1 MIDLLKVS
9 RSILSYGKERVD
21 MLKLDQEGK
30 EFYGKVLSLVIPM
43 AIQNLINTGIT
54 TADVVMLGKVGEDVL
69 SGSSLAGQI
78 QFILNLIFFGITS
91 GATVLTAQYWGK
103 DDRRTIEKVLGIA
116 LRVSLITA
124 ILFTVITLCFPAQ
137 LMHIFTS
144 DLQVIAEGVK
154 YLKIVTYTYLFMAI
168 TIVYLNI
175 MRSVER
181 VVIST
186 VVYLVSMLVN
196 ITFNAIFIFGLL
208 GFPAMGIEGAA
219 LGTLIARFIELV
231 IVLFYAKW
239 HNKDIRLRIS
249 DIWSRNPLLFRDF
262 IKYSSPVIINELIWG
277 AGFSANAAIIGH
289 LNSSAVA
296 ANSVAQVT
304 RNLATV
310 IVFGI
315 ANATS
320 IMLGKVIG
328 EKKYELAQCYA
339 KRFIYLSVFFG
350 MLGGSVILFARPFV
364 ISYLSVSERSGAYM
378 GFMLLCMAGYVLAQ
392 AMNTTLIVGVFRA
405 GGDTKIGLFIDAGS
419 MWCGSI
425 LFGALAAFVFHAP
438 VEIVYLI
445 LLSDELIKLPFSFGR
460 YRQKKW
466 LKNVTR

>member
-1 MIDLLKVS
+1 MIRL
-9 RSILSYGKERVD
+9 E
-21 MLKLDQEGK
+21 QEGK
-30 EFYGKVLSLVIPM
+30 DFYKKVLALVIPM
-43 AIQNLINTGIT
+43 ALQNLINTGIT

-69 SGSSLAGQI
+69 SGCSLAGQI

-103 DDRRTIEKVLGIA
+103 GDRRTIEKVLGIA
-116 LRVSLITA
+116 LRVAFVTA
-124 ILFTVITLCFPAQ
+124 FVFTIATLCFPAQ
-137 LMHIFTS
+137 LMHIFTTEP
-144 DLQVIAEGVK
+144 QVIEEGVK
-154 YLKIVTYTYLFMAI
+154 YLKIVAYTYLLQAA

-186 VVYLVSMLVN
+186 VVYSISMLIN
-196 ITFNAIFIFGLL
+196 IIGNAVFIFGLM
-208 GFPAMGIEGAA
+208 GFPAMGIQGAA
-219 LGTLIARFIELV
+219 TATLIARLMELV
-231 IVLFYAKW
+231 IVLVYAKW
-239 HNKDIRLRIS
+239 KNKDIRLHIS
-249 DIWSRNPLLFRDF
+249 DIWAKNPLLFKDF

-289 LNSSAVA
+289 LNSSAIA

-328 EKKYELAQCYA
+328 ENQIELAEKYSR
-339 KRFIYLSVFFG
+339 RFISLSVVFG
-350 MLGGSVILFARPFV
+350 ALGGGMILLVRPFV
-364 ISYLSVSERSGAYM
+364 ISSLSVSERSASYM
-378 GFMLLCMAGYVLAQ
+378 GFMLICMAVYVMAQ
-392 AMNTTLIVGVFRA
+392 AVNTTLIVGVFRA
-405 GGDTKIGLFIDAGS
+405 GGDTRIGLFIDAGS
-419 MWCGSI
+419 MWCCSI

-438 VEIVYLI
+438 VEVVYLI

-460 YRQKKW
+460 YHQKKW

>member
-1 MIDLLKVS
+1 MI
-9 RSILSYGKERVD
+9 
-21 MLKLDQEGK
+21 KLEQEGK
-30 EFYGKVLSLVIPM
+30 DFYKKVLALVIPM
-43 AIQNLINTGIT
+43 ALQNLINTGIT

-69 SGSSLAGQI
+69 SGCSLAGQI

-103 DDRRTIEKVLGIA
+103 GDRRTIEKVLGIA
-116 LRVSLITA
+116 LRVAFITA
-124 ILFTVITLCFPAQ
+124 LVFTLATLCFPAQ
-137 LMHIFTS
+137 LMHIFTTEP
-144 DLQVIAEGVK
+144 QVIEEGVK
-154 YLKIVTYTYLFMAI
+154 YLKIVAYTYLLQAV

-186 VVYLVSMLVN
+186 VVYSISMLVN
-196 ITFNAIFIFGLL
+196 IALNAVFIFGLI
-208 GFPAMGIEGAA
+208 GFPAMGIKGAA
-219 LGTLIARFIELV
+219 AATLIARFVELV
-231 IVLFYAKW
+231 IVLCYAKW
-239 HNKDIRLRIS
+239 KNKDIRLHIS
-249 DIWSRNPLLFRDF
+249 DTWAKNPLLLKDFFR
-262 IKYSSPVIINELIWG
+262 YSSPVIINELIWG

-320 IMLGKVIG
+320 VMLGKVIG
-328 EKKYELAQCYA
+328 ENKTELAEKYA
-339 KRFIYLSVFFG
+339 KRFIGLSVVFG
-350 MLGGSVILFARPFV
+350 ILGGSMILLARPFV
-364 ISYLSVSERSGAYM
+364 ISSLSVSERSAGYM
-378 GFMLLCMAGYVLAQ
+378 GFMLICMAGYVMAQ
-392 AMNTTLIVGVFRA
+392 AVNTTLIVGVFRA
-405 GGDTKIGLFIDAGS
+405 GGDTKVGLFIDAGS
-419 MWCGSI
+419 MWCCSI
-425 LFGALAAFVFHAP
+425 LLGAVAAFVFRAP
-438 VEIVYLI
+438 VEVVYLI

-460 YRQKKW
+460 YHQKKW

>member
-1 MIDLLKVS
+1 
-9 RSILSYGKERVD
+9 
-21 MLKLDQEGK
+21 MLKLEEEGK
-30 EFYGKVLSLVIPM
+30 DFYKKVLALVIPM
-43 AIQNLINTGIT
+43 ALQNLINTGIT
-54 TADVVMLGKVGEDVL
+54 TADVVMLGKVGENVL
-69 SGSSLAGQI
+69 SGCSLAGQI

-103 DDRRTIEKVLGIA
+103 GDRRSIEKVLGIA
-116 LRVSLITA
+116 FRVSLLTA
-124 ILFTVITLCFPAQ
+124 VLFTAITLCFPTQ
-137 LMHIFTS
+137 LMHIFTNEPE
-144 DLQVIAEGVK
+144 VITEGAK
-154 YLKIVTYTYLFMAI
+154 YLRIVAYTYLLQSV

-186 VVYLVSMLVN
+186 VVYLISMIVN
-196 ITFNAIFIFGLL
+196 IILNAVFIFGLL
-208 GFPAMGIEGAA
+208 GCPAMGIQGAA
-219 LGTLIARFIELV
+219 IATLLARFIELI
-231 IVLFYAKW
+231 IVLWYAKW
-239 HNKDIRLRIS
+239 KNKDIRLRIS
-249 DIWSRNPLLFRDF
+249 DIWAKNPLLFKDF

-328 EKKYELAQCYA
+328 ENKQELAQKYA
-339 KRFIYLSVFFG
+339 KRFIFLSVIFG
-350 MLGGSVILFARPFV
+350 IMGGSVIIFAKPFV
-364 ISYLSVSERSGAYM
+364 ISNLSVSERSAEYM
-378 GFMLLCMAGYVLAQ
+378 SFMLLCMAVYVIAQ
-392 AMNTTLIVGVFRA
+392 SINTTLIVGVFRA
-405 GGDTKIGLFIDAGS
+405 GGDTKVGLFIDAGT
-419 MWCGSI
+419 MWFGSI
-425 LFGALAAFVFHAP
+425 LFGALAAFVLKAP
-438 VEIVYLI
+438 VEVVYLI
-445 LLSDELIKLPFSFGR
+445 LLSDELLKLPFSFGR

>member
-1 MIDLLKVS
+1 MI
-9 RSILSYGKERVD
+9 
-21 MLKLDQEGK
+21 KLEEEGK
-30 EFYGKVLSLVIPM
+30 EFYKKVVALVVPM
-43 AIQNLINTGIT
+43 ALQNLINTGIT

-69 SGSSLAGQI
+69 SGCSLAGQI

-103 DDRRTIEKVLGIA
+103 GDRRTIEKVLGIA
-116 LRVSLITA
+116 FRVSLLA
-124 ILFTVITLCFPAQ
+124 AVLFTVITLCFPIQ

-144 DLQVIAEGVK
+144 EPSVIAEGVK
-154 YLKIVTYTYLFMAI
+154 YLKIVAYTYLFQAV

-186 VVYLVSMLVN
+186 IVYLISMMIN
-196 ITFNAIFIFGLL
+196 IVLNAVFIFGLL
-208 GFPAMGIEGAA
+208 GIPAMGIEGAA
-219 LGTLIARFIELV
+219 TATLIARLTELI
-231 IVLFYAKW
+231 IVLWYAKW
-239 HNKDIRLRIS
+239 KNRDIRLKVS
-249 DIWSRNPLLFRDF
+249 DIGSKNPLLFHDF
-262 IKYSSPVIINELIWG
+262 LKYSSPVIINELIWG

-328 EKKYELAQCYA
+328 ENKTELAEKYA
-339 KRFIYLSVFFG
+339 KRFIGLSLIFG
-350 MLGGSVILFARPFV
+350 VIGGSIILVARPFV
-364 ISYLSVSERSGAYM
+364 ISYLSVSDRSADYM
-378 GFMLLCMAGYVLAQ
+378 SFMLLCMAVYVLAQ
-392 AMNTTLIVGVFRA
+392 AMNTTLIVGIFRA
-405 GGDTKIGLFIDAGS
+405 GGDTKVGLFIDAGS
-419 MWCGSI
+419 MWCCSI
-425 LFGALAAFVFHAP
+425 LFGAIAAFLFKAP
-438 VEIVYLI
+438 VEVVYLI
-445 LLSDELIKLPFSFGR
+445 LLSDELVKLPFSFWR

>member
-1 MIDLLKVS
+1 MI
-9 RSILSYGKERVD
+9 
-21 MLKLDQEGK
+21 KLEEEGK
-30 EFYGKVLSLVIPM
+30 EFYKKVVALVVPM
-43 AIQNLINTGIT
+43 ALQNLINTGIT

-69 SGSSLAGQI
+69 SGCSLAGQI

-103 DDRRTIEKVLGIA
+103 GDRRTIEKVLGIA
-116 LRVSLITA
+116 FRVSLLA
-124 ILFTVITLCFPAQ
+124 AVLFTVITLCFPTQ

-144 DLQVIAEGVK
+144 EPSVIAEGVK
-154 YLKIVTYTYLFMAI
+154 YLKIVAYTYLFQAV

-186 VVYLVSMLVN
+186 IVYLISMMIN
-196 ITFNAIFIFGLL
+196 IVLNAVFIFGLL
-208 GFPAMGIEGAA
+208 GIPAMGIEGAA
-219 LGTLIARFIELV
+219 TATLIARLTELI
-231 IVLFYAKW
+231 IVLWYAKW
-239 HNKDIRLRIS
+239 KNRDIRLKVS
-249 DIWSRNPLLFRDF
+249 DIWSKNPLLFHDF
-262 IKYSSPVIINELIWG
+262 LKYSSPVIINELIWG

-328 EKKYELAQCYA
+328 ENKTELAEKYA
-339 KRFIYLSVFFG
+339 KRFIGLSLIFG
-350 MLGGSVILFARPFV
+350 VIGGSIILVARPFV
-364 ISYLSVSERSGAYM
+364 ISYLSVSDRSADYM
-378 GFMLLCMAGYVLAQ
+378 SFMLLCMAVYVLAQ
-392 AMNTTLIVGVFRA
+392 AMNTTLIVGIFRA
-405 GGDTKIGLFIDAGS
+405 GGDTKVGLFIDAGS
-419 MWCGSI
+419 MWCCSI
-425 LFGALAAFVFHAP
+425 LFGAIAAFLFKAP
-438 VEIVYLI
+438 VEVVYLI
-445 LLSDELIKLPFSFGR
+445 LLSDELVKLPFSFWR

>member
-1 MIDLLKVS
+1 MVKLEQES
-9 RSILSYGKERVD
+9 R
-21 MLKLDQEGK
+21 
-30 EFYGKVLSLVIPM
+30 EFYKKVFALVIPM
-43 AIQNLINTGIT
+43 ALQNLINTGIT
-54 TADVVMLGKVGEDVL
+54 TADVVMLGRVGEDVL

-103 DDRRTIEKVLGIA
+103 GDKRTIEKVLGIA
-116 LRVSLITA
+116 LRVSLVTA
-124 ILFTVITLCFPAQ
+124 ALFTVITLCFPTR
-137 LMHIFTS
+137 LMRIFTTEP
-144 DLQVIAEGVK
+144 QVIAEGTK
-154 YLKIVTYTYLFMAI
+154 YLKIVAYTYLFMAI
-168 TIVYLNI
+168 TVVYLNI

-186 VVYLVSMLVN
+186 IVYLVSMLIN
-196 ITFNAIFIFGLL
+196 IVFNAIFIFGLF
-208 GFPAMGIEGAA
+208 GFPEMGIEGAA
-219 LGTLIARFIELV
+219 LATLFARFAELA
-231 IVLFYAKW
+231 IVLCYAKW
-239 HNKDIRLRIS
+239 KNKDIRMHVS
-249 DIWSRNPLLFRDF
+249 DIWGKNPVLFQDF
-262 IKYSSPVIINELIWG
+262 LKYSLPVIINELIWG

-328 EKKYELAQCYA
+328 ENKPELAKKYA
-339 KRFIYLSVFFG
+339 KRFIFLSIIFG
-350 MLGGSVILFARPFV
+350 IMGAGVIMIARPFV
-364 ISYLSVSERSGAYM
+364 ISNLSVSERSAEYM
-378 GFMLLCMAGYVLAQ
+378 SFMLLCMAIYVIAQ
-392 AMNTTLIVGVFRA
+392 AMNTTLIVGIFRA
-405 GGDTKIGLFIDAGS
+405 GGDTRIGLFIDAGT

-425 LFGALAAFVFHAP
+425 LFGALAAFVFKAP

-445 LLSDELIKLPFSFGR
+445 LLSDEVLKLPFSFGR
-460 YRQKKW
+460 YFQKKW

>member
-1 MIDLLKVS
+1 MIRL
-9 RSILSYGKERVD
+9 E
-21 MLKLDQEGK
+21 QEGK
-30 EFYGKVLSLVIPM
+30 DFYKKVLALVIPM
-43 AIQNLINTGIT
+43 ALQNLINTGIT

-69 SGSSLAGQI
+69 SGCSLAGQI

-103 DDRRTIEKVLGIA
+103 GDRRTIEKVLGIA
-116 LRVSLITA
+116 LRVAFVTA
-124 ILFTVITLCFPAQ
+124 FVFTIATLCFPAQ
-137 LMHIFTS
+137 LMHIFTTEP
-144 DLQVIAEGVK
+144 QVIEEGVK
-154 YLKIVTYTYLFMAI
+154 YLKIVAYTYLLQAA

-186 VVYLVSMLVN
+186 VVYSISMLIN
-196 ITFNAIFIFGLL
+196 IIGNAVFIFGLM
-208 GFPAMGIEGAA
+208 GFPAMGIQGAA
-219 LGTLIARFIELV
+219 TATLIARLMELV
-231 IVLFYAKW
+231 IVLVYAKW
-239 HNKDIRLRIS
+239 KNKDIRLHIS
-249 DIWSRNPLLFRDF
+249 DIWAKNPLLFKDF

-328 EKKYELAQCYA
+328 ENQIELAEKYSR
-339 KRFIYLSVFFG
+339 RFISLSVVFG
-350 MLGGSVILFARPFV
+350 ALGGGMILLVRPFV
-364 ISYLSVSERSGAYM
+364 ISSLSVSERSASYM
-378 GFMLLCMAGYVLAQ
+378 GFMLICMAVYVMAQ
-392 AMNTTLIVGVFRA
+392 AVNTTLIVGVFRA
-405 GGDTKIGLFIDAGS
+405 GGDTRIGLFIDAGS
-419 MWCGSI
+419 MWCCSI

-438 VEIVYLI
+438 VEVVYLI

-460 YRQKKW
+460 YHQKKW

>member
-1 MIDLLKVS
+1 MI
-9 RSILSYGKERVD
+9 
-21 MLKLDQEGK
+21 KLEEEGK
-30 EFYGKVLSLVIPM
+30 EFYKKVVALVVPM
-43 AIQNLINTGIT
+43 ALQNLINTGIT

-69 SGSSLAGQI
+69 SGCSLAGQI

-103 DDRRTIEKVLGIA
+103 GDRRTIEKVLGIA
-116 LRVSLITA
+116 FRVSLLVA
-124 ILFTVITLCFPAQ
+124 VLFTVITLCFPTQ

-144 DLQVIAEGVK
+144 EPSVIAEGVK
-154 YLKIVTYTYLFMAI
+154 YLKIVAYTYLFQAV

-186 VVYLVSMLVN
+186 IVYLISMMIN
-196 ITFNAIFIFGLL
+196 IVLNAVFIFGLL
-208 GFPAMGIEGAA
+208 GIPAMGIEGAA
-219 LGTLIARFIELV
+219 TATLIARLTELI
-231 IVLFYAKW
+231 IVLWYAKW
-239 HNKDIRLRIS
+239 KNRDIRLKVS
-249 DIWSRNPLLFRDF
+249 DIWSKNPLLFHDF
-262 IKYSSPVIINELIWG
+262 LKYSSPVIINELIWG

-328 EKKYELAQCYA
+328 ENKTELAEKYA
-339 KRFIYLSVFFG
+339 KRFIGLSLIFG
-350 MLGGSVILFARPFV
+350 VIGGSIILVARPFV
-364 ISYLSVSERSGAYM
+364 ISYLSVSDRSADYM
-378 GFMLLCMAGYVLAQ
+378 SFMLLCMAVYVLAQ
-392 AMNTTLIVGVFRA
+392 AMNTTLIVGIFRA
-405 GGDTKIGLFIDAGS
+405 GGDTKVGLFIDAGS
-419 MWCGSI
+419 MWCCSI
-425 LFGALAAFVFHAP
+425 LFGAIAAFLFKAP
-438 VEIVYLI
+438 VEVVYLI
-445 LLSDELIKLPFSFGR
+445 LLSDELVKLPFSFWR

>member
-1 MIDLLKVS
+1 MI
-9 RSILSYGKERVD
+9 
-21 MLKLDQEGK
+21 KLEEEGK
-30 EFYGKVLSLVIPM
+30 EFYKKVVALVVPM
-43 AIQNLINTGIT
+43 ALQNLINTGIT

-69 SGSSLAGQI
+69 SGCSLAGQI

-103 DDRRTIEKVLGIA
+103 GDRRTIEKVLGIA
-116 LRVSLITA
+116 FRVSLLA
-124 ILFTVITLCFPAQ
+124 AVLFTVITLCFPTQ

-144 DLQVIAEGVK
+144 EPSVIAEGVK
-154 YLKIVTYTYLFMAI
+154 YLKIVAYTYLFQAV

-186 VVYLVSMLVN
+186 IVYLISMMIN
-196 ITFNAIFIFGLL
+196 IVLNAVFIFGLL
-208 GFPAMGIEGAA
+208 GIPAMGIEGAA
-219 LGTLIARFIELV
+219 TATLIARLTELI
-231 IVLFYAKW
+231 IVLWYAKW
-239 HNKDIRLRIS
+239 KNRDIRLKVS
-249 DIWSRNPLLFRDF
+249 DIWFKNPLLFHDF
-262 IKYSSPVIINELIWG
+262 LKYSSPVIINELIWG

-328 EKKYELAQCYA
+328 ENKTELAEKYA
-339 KRFIYLSVFFG
+339 KRFIGLSLIFG
-350 MLGGSVILFARPFV
+350 VIGGSIILVARPFV
-364 ISYLSVSERSGAYM
+364 ISYLSVSDRSADYM
-378 GFMLLCMAGYVLAQ
+378 SFMLLCMAVYVLAQ
-392 AMNTTLIVGVFRA
+392 AMNTTLIVGILRA
-405 GGDTKIGLFIDAGS
+405 GGDTKVGLFIDAGS
-419 MWCGSI
+419 MWCCSI
-425 LFGALAAFVFHAP
+425 LFGAIAAFLFKAP
-438 VEIVYLI
+438 VEVVYLI
-445 LLSDELIKLPFSFGR
+445 LLSDELVKLPFSFWR

>member
-1 MIDLLKVS
+1 MI
-9 RSILSYGKERVD
+9 
-21 MLKLDQEGK
+21 KLEEEGK
-30 EFYGKVLSLVIPM
+30 EFYKKVLALVIPM
-43 AIQNLINTGIT
+43 ALQNLINTGIT

-69 SGSSLAGQI
+69 SGCSLAGQI

-103 DDRRTIEKVLGIA
+103 GDRRTIERVLGIA
-116 LRVSLITA
+116 LRVSLIA
-124 ILFTVITLCFPAQ
+124 AVLFTIVTLCFPAQ
-137 LMHIFTS
+137 LMHIFAKEP
-144 DLQVIAEGVK
+144 QVIAEGVK
-154 YLKIVTYTYLFMAI
+154 YLKIVAYTYLFQAI

-186 VVYLVSMLVN
+186 VVYLVSMIIN
-196 ITFNAIFIFGLL
+196 IVFNAVFIFGLL
-208 GFPAMGIEGAA
+208 GCPAMGIEGAA
-219 LGTLIARFIELV
+219 TATLLARLVELM
-231 IVLFYAKW
+231 IVLSYAKW
-239 HNKDIRLRIS
+239 KNKDIRLHIS
-249 DIWSRNPLLFRDF
+249 DIWAKNPVLFQDF
-262 IKYSSPVIINELIWG
+262 LKYSSPVIINELIWG

-328 EKKYELAQCYA
+328 ENRTELAEKYA
-339 KRFIYLSVFFG
+339 KRFIGLSFIFG
-350 MLGGSVILFARPFV
+350 VMGGGVILMARPFV
-364 ISYLSVSERSGAYM
+364 ISYLSVSERSAQYM
-378 GFMLLCMAGYVLAQ
+378 GFMLLCMAVYVVAQ
-392 AMNTTLIVGVFRA
+392 AMNTTLIVGIFRA
-405 GGDTKIGLFIDAGS
+405 GGDTKVGLFIDAGS
-419 MWCGSI
+419 MWCCSI
-425 LFGALAAFVFHAP
+425 LLGALAAFVFKAP
-438 VEIVYLI
+438 VEVVYLI
-445 LLSDELIKLPFSFGR
+445 LLSDELVKLPFSIGR
-460 YRQKKW
+460 YQQRKW

>member
-1 MIDLLKVS
+1 
-9 RSILSYGKERVD
+9 
-21 MLKLDQEGK
+21 MLKLEEEGK
-30 EFYGKVLSLVIPM
+30 DFYKKVLALVIPM
-43 AIQNLINTGIT
+43 ALQNLINTGIT
-54 TADVVMLGKVGEDVL
+54 TADVVMLGKVGENVL
-69 SGSSLAGQI
+69 SGCSLAGQI

-103 DDRRTIEKVLGIA
+103 GDRRTIEKVLGIA
-116 LRVSLITA
+116 FRVSLLTA
-124 ILFTVITLCFPAQ
+124 VLFTAITLCFPTQ
-137 LMHIFTS
+137 LMHIFTNEPE
-144 DLQVIAEGVK
+144 VITEGAK
-154 YLKIVTYTYLFMAI
+154 YLRIVAYTYLLQSV

-186 VVYLVSMLVN
+186 VVYLISMIVN
-196 ITFNAIFIFGLL
+196 IILNAVFIFGLL
-208 GFPAMGIEGAA
+208 GCPAMGIQGAA
-219 LGTLIARFIELV
+219 IATLLARFIELI
-231 IVLFYAKW
+231 IVLWYAKW
-239 HNKDIRLRIS
+239 KNKDIRLRIS
-249 DIWSRNPLLFRDF
+249 DIWAKNPLLFKDF

-328 EKKYELAQCYA
+328 ENKQELAQKYA
-339 KRFIYLSVFFG
+339 KRFIFLSVIFG
-350 MLGGSVILFARPFV
+350 IMGGSVIIFAKPFV
-364 ISYLSVSERSGAYM
+364 ISNLSVSERSAEYM
-378 GFMLLCMAGYVLAQ
+378 SFMLLCMAVYVIAQ
-392 AMNTTLIVGVFRA
+392 SINTTLIVGVFRA
-405 GGDTKIGLFIDAGS
+405 GGDTKVGLFIDAGT
-419 MWCGSI
+419 MWFGSI
-425 LFGALAAFVFHAP
+425 LFGALAAFVLKAP
-438 VEIVYLI
+438 VEVVYLI
-445 LLSDELIKLPFSFGR
+445 LLSDELLKLPFSFGR

>member
-1 MIDLLKVS
+1 MIRL
-9 RSILSYGKERVD
+9 E
-21 MLKLDQEGK
+21 QEGK
-30 EFYGKVLSLVIPM
+30 DFYKKVLALVIPM
-43 AIQNLINTGIT
+43 ALQNLINTGIT

-69 SGSSLAGQI
+69 SGCSLAGQI

-103 DDRRTIEKVLGIA
+103 GDRRTIEKVLGIA
-116 LRVSLITA
+116 LRVAFATA
-124 ILFTVITLCFPAQ
+124 FVFTIATLCFPAQ
-137 LMHIFTS
+137 LMHIFTTEP
-144 DLQVIAEGVK
+144 QVIEEGVK
-154 YLKIVTYTYLFMAI
+154 YLKIVAYTYLLQAA

-186 VVYLVSMLVN
+186 VVYSISMLIN
-196 ITFNAIFIFGLL
+196 IIGNAVFIFGLM
-208 GFPAMGIEGAA
+208 GFPAMGIQGAA
-219 LGTLIARFIELV
+219 TATLIARLMELV
-231 IVLFYAKW
+231 IVLVYAKW
-239 HNKDIRLRIS
+239 KNKDIRLHIS
-249 DIWSRNPLLFRDF
+249 DIWAKNPLLFKDF

-328 EKKYELAQCYA
+328 ENQIELAEKYSR
-339 KRFIYLSVFFG
+339 RFISLSVVFG
-350 MLGGSVILFARPFV
+350 ALGGGMILLVRPFV
-364 ISYLSVSERSGAYM
+364 ISSLSVSERSASYM
-378 GFMLLCMAGYVLAQ
+378 GFMLICMAVYVMAQ
-392 AMNTTLIVGVFRA
+392 AVNTTLIVGVFRA
-405 GGDTKIGLFIDAGS
+405 GGDTRIGLFIDAGS
-419 MWCGSI
+419 MWCCSI

-438 VEIVYLI
+438 VEVVYLI

-460 YRQKKW
+460 YHQKKW

>member
-1 MIDLLKVS
+1 MIRL
-9 RSILSYGKERVD
+9 E
-21 MLKLDQEGK
+21 QEGK
-30 EFYGKVLSLVIPM
+30 DFYKKVLALVIPM
-43 AIQNLINTGIT
+43 ALQNLINTGIT

-69 SGSSLAGQI
+69 SGCSLAGQI

-103 DDRRTIEKVLGIA
+103 GDRRTIEKVLGIA
-116 LRVSLITA
+116 LRVAFITA
-124 ILFTVITLCFPAQ
+124 FVFTIVTLCFPTQ
-137 LMHIFTS
+137 LMHIFTTEP
-144 DLQVIAEGVK
+144 QVIEEGVK
-154 YLKIVTYTYLFMAI
+154 YLKIVAYTYLLQAA

-181 VVIST
+181 VLIST
-186 VVYLVSMLVN
+186 VVYSISMLIN
-196 ITFNAIFIFGLL
+196 IVGNAVFIFGLMGL
-208 GFPAMGIEGAA
+208 PAMGIKGAA
-219 LGTLIARFIELV
+219 TSTLIARLMELV
-231 IVLFYAKW
+231 IVVVYAKW
-239 HNKDIRLRIS
+239 KNKDIHLHIS
-249 DIWSRNPLLFRDF
+249 DIWAKNPLLFKDF

-328 EKKYELAQCYA
+328 ENKTELAEKYSR
-339 KRFIYLSVFFG
+339 RFIGLSVIFG
-350 MLGGSVILFARPFV
+350 ALGGGMILLVRPFV
-364 ISYLSVSERSGAYM
+364 ISSLSVSERSAGYM
-378 GFMLLCMAGYVLAQ
+378 GFMLICMAGYVMAQ
-392 AMNTTLIVGVFRA
+392 AVNTTLIVGVFRA
-405 GGDTKIGLFIDAGS
+405 GGDTRIGLFIDAGS
-419 MWCGSI
+419 MWCCSI
-425 LFGALAAFVFHAP
+425 LFGALAAFVFRAP
-438 VEIVYLI
+438 VEVVYLI

-460 YRQKKW
+460 YHQKKW

>member
-1 MIDLLKVS
+1 MI
-9 RSILSYGKERVD
+9 
-21 MLKLDQEGK
+21 KLEEEGK
-30 EFYGKVLSLVIPM
+30 EFYKKVVALVVPM
-43 AIQNLINTGIT
+43 ALQNLINTGIT

-69 SGSSLAGQI
+69 SGCSLAGQI

-103 DDRRTIEKVLGIA
+103 GDRRTIEKVLGIA
-116 LRVSLITA
+116 FRVSLLA
-124 ILFTVITLCFPAQ
+124 AVLFTVITLCFPTQ

-144 DLQVIAEGVK
+144 EPSVIAEGVK
-154 YLKIVTYTYLFMAI
+154 YLKIVAYTYLFQAV

-186 VVYLVSMLVN
+186 IVYLISMMIN
-196 ITFNAIFIFGLL
+196 IVLNAVFIFGLL
-208 GFPAMGIEGAA
+208 GIPAMGIEGAA
-219 LGTLIARFIELV
+219 TATLIARLTELI
-231 IVLFYAKW
+231 IVLWYAKW
-239 HNKDIRLRIS
+239 KNRDIRLKVS
-249 DIWSRNPLLFRDF
+249 DIWSKNPLLFHDF
-262 IKYSSPVIINELIWG
+262 LKYSSPVIINELIWG

-328 EKKYELAQCYA
+328 ENKTELAEKYA
-339 KRFIYLSVFFG
+339 KRFIELSLIFG
-350 MLGGSVILFARPFV
+350 VIGGSIILVARPFV
-364 ISYLSVSERSGAYM
+364 ISYLSVSDRSADYM
-378 GFMLLCMAGYVLAQ
+378 SFMLLCMAVYVLAQ
-392 AMNTTLIVGVFRA
+392 AMNTTLIVGILRA
-405 GGDTKIGLFIDAGS
+405 GGDTKVGLFIDAGS
-419 MWCGSI
+419 MWCCSI
-425 LFGALAAFVFHAP
+425 LFGAIAAFLFKAP
-438 VEIVYLI
+438 VEVVYLI
-445 LLSDELIKLPFSFGR
+445 LLSDELVKLPFSFWR